1 MFDVFVRFFFFMLLF
16 AVGVQVLAAIGYL
29 PPQDPQRR
37 WQAIMNGEYKYAKP
51 TRARHVR
58 GWNMN

>member
-1 MFDVFVRFFFFMLLF
+1 MLLF

-37 WQAIMNGEYKYAKP
+37 WQAIMNGEYDSAKP

>member
-1 MFDVFVRFFFFMLLF
+1 MLLF

-29 PPQDPQRR
+29 PPQDQRR
-37 WQAIMNGEYKYAKP
+37 WQAIMNGECKYAKP

-58 GWNMN
+58 GWN